1 MIMNKS
7 HTKAATALLL
17 ALTVGATAS
26 ADQPTEHSYHLSR
39 TIPLAGDGFWDYLTA
54 DSAARRLYVAHSD
67 HVAVLDIDNGEVV
80 GAIPGLQGVH
90 GVAVATGSG
99 HGFVSDGR
107 AGDIVMF
114 DLKSLGVLAH
124 LPAGDNPDAII
135 LEPVSQRVFAF
146 NHSGGDVTVINSADG
161 SPAGTVQVGG
171 ELEFAV
177 ADGRGS
183 VFVNVEDTSDIV
195 QIDRNLEVV
204 NRWPLAPCEQPT
216 GLAMDPQTR
225 RLFSACRNAMVAV
238 VDADDGHVVTSVP
251 IGHGCD
257 GVRLDPD
264 TGLIFTANGEGT
276 LSIIREDTPDTYQV
290 VGSVP
295 TQRGARTL
303 EIDLPTHKIFTA
315 TAKYGPMPPENAGR
329 PLRPP
334 ILPGSFVV
342 LEFSR

>member
-1 MIMNKS
+1 MHNPNAR
-7 HTKAATALLL
+7 TATAVSLFLALLL
-17 ALTVGATAS
+17 CAS
-26 ADQPTEHSYHLSR
+26 ASAGQPTEITYHLSR
-39 TIPLAGDGFWDYLTA
+39 TIPLQGDGFWDYLTA

-80 GAIPGLQGVH
+80 GAIPDLQGVH
-90 GVAVATGSG
+90 GVAIAAASG
-99 HGFVSDGR
+99 RGFASDGR

-114 DLKSLGVLAH
+114 DLKSLAVLAH

-146 NHSGGDVTVINSADG
+146 NHSGGDVTVVNAADG

-183 VFVNVEDTSDIV
+183 VFVNVEDQSELV
-195 QIDRNLEVV
+195 QIDGNLEVA
-204 NRWPLAPCEQPT
+204 NRWPLAPCERPT
-216 GLAMDPQTR
+216 GLAMDLRTR
-225 RLFSACRNAMVAV
+225 RLFSACGNAVVAV

-251 IGHGCD
+251 IGRGCD
-257 GVRLDPD
+257 GARFEPD
-264 TGLIFTANGEGT
+264 TGLIFTSNGEGT
-276 LSIIREDTPDTYQV
+276 LSIIREDSPDAYQV
-290 VGSVP
+290 VNTVP

-303 EIDLPTHKIFTA
+303 ELDLPTHKIFTA
-315 TAKYGPMPPENAGR
+315 TASFGPMPEEQAGQR
-329 PLRPP
+329 RRPP
-334 ILPGSFVV
+334 MVPGSFVV